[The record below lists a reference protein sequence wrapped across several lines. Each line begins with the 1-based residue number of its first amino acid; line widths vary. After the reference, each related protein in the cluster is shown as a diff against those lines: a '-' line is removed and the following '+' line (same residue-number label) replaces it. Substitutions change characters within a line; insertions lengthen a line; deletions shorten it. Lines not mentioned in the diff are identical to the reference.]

1 MNGLIMCSLVAL
13 NIFSAPAGN
22 TVVGEVPAY
31 QRVYLMDG
39 SLLRDWVFI
48 GKPAESGVSRAVGL
62 SILVSASV
70 SDRLRQESSPLRI
83 AAELRLLSKDPGLK
97 CVWCPTEG
105 GPNVE
110 YLVCAGRLAGHHAS
124 LLSPATPPQRSACSS
139 TGAVRCL
146 LRV

>member
-48 GKPAESGVSRAVGL
+48 GKPARA
-62 SILVSASV
+62 AFP
-70 SDRLRQESSPLRI
+70 R
-83 AAELRLLSKDPGLK
+83 AAG
-97 CVWCPTEG
+97 
-105 GPNVE
+105 
-110 YLVCAGRLAGHHAS
+110 
-124 LLSPATPPQRSACSS
+124 
-139 TGAVRCL
+139 
-146 LRV
+146 